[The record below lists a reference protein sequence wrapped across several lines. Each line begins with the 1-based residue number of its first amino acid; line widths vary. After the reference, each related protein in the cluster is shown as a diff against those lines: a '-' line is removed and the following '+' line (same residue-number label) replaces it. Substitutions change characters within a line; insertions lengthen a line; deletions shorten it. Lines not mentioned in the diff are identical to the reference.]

1 MTRHEHGVLILIHL
15 ILHLRILEGEYT
27 QLEIVRF
34 LDDHVLNGLE
44 LLLLGQ
50 RFVLSGRVLVVSIQF
65 IPQPV
70 PVVIALRHFRELG
83 KLIHNGIHLGFH
95 RFFQIAVHLFAFHFR
110 QHCRQHFHLLR
121 NHRTVT

>member
-1 MTRHEHGVLILIHL
+1 MEHSILVFVHF

-34 LDDHVLNGLE
+34 PDDHVLDDLE
-44 LLLLGQ
+44 LLLLRQ
-50 RFVLSGRVLVVSIQF
+50 RFVLSWRVLVVSIQF

-70 PVVIALRHFRELG
+70 PVLITLLHFWELG
-83 KLIHNGIHLGFH
+83 KLIHDGIHLGFH
-95 RFFQIAVHLFAFHFR
+95 RLFQIAVHLFAFHFR

-121 NHRTVT
+121 NDRTVT